1 MAHGQYEGKTANDA
15 GIRSMFTLEY
25 LLQSD
30 WYQERLKIKQQTDL
44 QLWQQHR
51 AYILQR
57 INETQQSD
65 SLYKDLI
72 NKLEITQRVLAD
84 ISDLSYLENLSAL

>member
-1 MAHGQYEGKTANDA
+1 
-15 GIRSMFTLEY
+15 MFTLEY

-30 WYQERLKIKQQTDL
+30 WYQERLKIQQQRDL

-51 AYILQR
+51 AYIVQR